1 MKKIFLVA
9 IVTITI
15 LGISNV
21 KADGI
26 EPYMLI
32 DGKETKGYVTT
43 LNLPYGS
50 HVSGKQRYFGSGTHL
65 VSVQVDSINT
75 PSGNQTTGTGRM
87 EISLYSP
94 EGGGNAVYYDIS
106 NYTART
112 CKDIR
117 MGTHNA
123 NFKSFDF
130 YSSIYNSSK
139 GTYEK
144 FNGVKSSKVVLY
156 PWACLQGAPGC

>member
-43 LNLPYGS
+43 LNLPYGGY
-50 HVSGKQRYFGSGTHL
+50 VSGKQRYFGSGTHL

-94 EGGGNAVYYDIS
+94 EGGGNAVYTDTS

-117 MGTHNA
+117 MGDTQC
-123 NFKSFDF
+123 
-130 YSSIYNSSK
+130 
-139 GTYEK
+139 K
-144 FNGVKSSKVVLY
+144 F
-156 PWACLQGAPGC
+156 